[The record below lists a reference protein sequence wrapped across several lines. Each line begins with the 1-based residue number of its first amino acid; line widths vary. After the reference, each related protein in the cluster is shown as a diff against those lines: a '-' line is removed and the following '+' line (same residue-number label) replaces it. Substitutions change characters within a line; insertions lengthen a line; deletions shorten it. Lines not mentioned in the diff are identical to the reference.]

1 MQRRRFLGGLAIGGA
16 ALVASPTLARA
27 AHEEPL
33 APSVPSLWPLFA
45 PLERGAAVGLG
56 FSLSDLS
63 QPSQGT
69 AVLTLTRGDERV
81 RVHLSA
87 REGRARGVAS
97 STHVDFVLMNDGD
110 GAQPTGE
117 EVGRVI
123 KSLAR
128 LVAQNESEALVASA
142 GLLPHR
148 SASRAGR
155 S

>member
-16 ALVASPTLARA
+16 ALIASPTLAPA
-27 AHEEPL
+27 AEDGSL
-33 APSVPSLWPLFA
+33 APSLWPLFA
-45 PLERGAAVGLG
+45 PLKRGAAVGLG
-56 FSLSDLS
+56 FVLIDLS
-63 QPSQGT
+63 PPTQGT
-69 AVLTLTRGDERV
+69 AVLTLARGDEHA

-87 REGRARGVAS
+87 RVGRPRGVAS
-97 STHVDFVLMNDGD
+97 SAHVDFVLMNDGD

-117 EVGRVI
+117 DVGRVL

-128 LVAQNESEALVASA
+128 LVAQNDSEALVAAA